1 MNKHPILLSVIIVS
15 WRAKEIVLQCL
26 ESIYNS
32 KDFNV
37 LKDNL
42 EIIVV
47 DNGSKDGTTEAVRNS
62 FTGVTLIENHKNI
75 GYAPACNQGI
85 IKSRGKYILLL
96 GNDTRIKDDA
106 FINSINFLEE
116 NSGVGAVAARLLNN
130 DGSLQKGNCK
140 LFPSLKDGVFTYL
153 GLTNLTREYEM
164 SSFQYN
170 KITEIDQVATTF
182 LMIRGE
188 LLKDLNGFKEKY
200 RILYNDVDLCLR
212 IKNSGYKIVFN
223 PDVEVYHKGSSST
236 SLATPLLRLVMY
248 TDIYRY
254 YYDNYGIKAL
264 VLIPILFMRYL
275 AILLFK

>member
-1 MNKHPILLSVIIVS
+1 
-15 WRAKEIVLQCL
+15 
-26 ESIYNS
+26 
-32 KDFNV
+32 
-37 LKDNL
+37 
-42 EIIVV
+42 
-47 DNGSKDGTTEAVRNS
+47 
-62 FTGVTLIENHKNI
+62 
-75 GYAPACNQGI
+75 
-85 IKSRGKYILLL
+85 
-96 GNDTRIKDDA
+96 
-106 FINSINFLEE
+106 
-116 NSGVGAVAARLLNN
+116 
-130 DGSLQKGNCK
+130 
-140 LFPSLKDGVFTYL
+140 
-153 GLTNLTREYEM
+153 
-164 SSFQYN
+164 
-170 KITEIDQVATTF
+170 
-182 LMIRGE
+182 MIRGE